1 VSRPLARR
9 VLVVPAALACVLL
22 GGWWVTHATAPPLAL
37 ETPRLA
43 PTVGNGL
50 APLRGSELAALTE
63 EAIRLYAAGQFPR
76 ACETFSRAWDTNP
89 ASTAR
94 RGDVARCFEGWGWST
109 LKQGRPE
116 EAILLFRQGLEQSP
130 EEPALLR
137 GLGLASVH
145 AGHGDDAL
153 APLEAAAAAEVDPEV
168 HVLLAHLYDRRDD
181 AGRALEH
188 LRSVLIRDPDHE
200 PARALLAKIERE
212 ARAEAGLQR
221 EVTPHFMVKWR
232 AGDDAESRRALLA
245 LLGAARER
253 VVARLGAAPRER
265 VTIVLYDAGQFQE
278 VARAHAWV
286 TGLFDGKIRLPAGGL
301 VPRPR
306 ELERTLVHEYAHAV
320 IHDLTRGRA
329 PRWLHEGLAQT
340 LEGAPADPLLRVPGR
355 PTLAGLEAL
364 LADGDP
370 ERARRAY
377 DIALWVVHD
386 LLHRGGT
393 PALRDLMTRL
403 GRGEAIETAMPAV
416 YGLRLAELEEQWR
429 RVLGG

>member
-1 VSRPLARR
+1 MPV
-9 VLVVPAALACVLL
+9 ALACVLL
-22 GGWWVTHATAPPLAL
+22 GGLWATHATAPPPL
-37 ETPRLA
+37 ETPRIQ

-50 APLRGSELAALTE
+50 APLGGTELAALTE

-76 ACETFSRAWDTNP
+76 ACETFSRASETDP
-89 ASTAR
+89 ASAAR
-94 RGDVARCFEGWGWST
+94 RGDVARCFEGWGWAT
-109 LKQGRPE
+109 LKQGRPD
-116 EAILLFRQGLEQSP
+116 EAIALFRQGLEQSP

-145 AGHGDDAL
+145 AGHADDAL
-153 APLEAAAAAEVDPEV
+153 AALEAAAKAETDPEV

-181 AGRALEH
+181 TGRALEH
-188 LRSVLIRDPDHE
+188 LRGVLIRDPGHE
-200 PARALLAKIERE
+200 PARTLLAKLERE

-221 EVTPHFMVKWR
+221 EVTPHFVVKWR

-265 VTIVLYDAGQFQE
+265 VTVVLYDAVQFRE
-278 VARAHAWV
+278 VAGVHAWV
-286 TGLFDGKIRLPAGGL
+286 TGLFDGKIRLPAGG
-301 VPRPR
+301 PAMRRR
-306 ELERTLVHEYAHAV
+306 ELERILVHEYAHAA

-329 PRWLHEGLAQT
+329 PRWLHEGLAQA

-370 ERARRAY
+370 VRARTAY
-377 DIALWVVHD
+377 DVALWVVHD
-386 LLHRGGT
+386 LLDRGGA
-393 PALRDLMTRL
+393 PALREMMTRL
-403 GRGEAIETAMPAV
+403 GRGEPIETAMPAV